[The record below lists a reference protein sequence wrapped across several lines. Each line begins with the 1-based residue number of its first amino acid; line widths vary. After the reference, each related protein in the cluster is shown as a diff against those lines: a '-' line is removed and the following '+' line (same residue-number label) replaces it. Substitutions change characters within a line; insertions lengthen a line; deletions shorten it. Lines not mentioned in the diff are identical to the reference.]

1 MKQKLFLLI
10 TAVFFAAHL
19 FAQIK
24 AIKPVTQKPV
34 VTTPTA
40 KGVEVS
46 KINPP
51 PLGDLQ
57 KAAINIVVGDDG
69 KDATTK
75 VGFILH
81 DDNNKVAAYYGD
93 DQGITGTSGSE
104 YSPGQNVTLLTSLMA
119 SEFQST
125 YVPGPFGTAG
135 HDEVTP
141 RNSIFSDFTFSGGIL
156 ELRIYTPYHEAWKI
170 KSLSLSLYFENDS
183 RSPHTMTWNNI
194 ALSNLETT
202 KQLKFD
208 KQFNVIQ

>member
-1 MKQKLFLLI
+1 MKQKLFLLMP
-10 TAVFFAAHL
+10 TVFFATHL
-19 FAQIK
+19 FAQVRIVRPF
-24 AIKPVTQKPV
+24 AQKKV
-34 VTTPTA
+34 VTTPAA

-51 PLGDLQ
+51 PGDLR
-57 KAAINIVVGDDG
+57 KATINIVVGDDG

-104 YSPGQNVTLLTSLMA
+104 YSPGQNVTLLTTLLA
-119 SEFQST
+119 SELQST

-141 RNSIFSDFTFSGGIL
+141 RNSIFSDFIFSGGIL
-156 ELRIYTPYHEAWKI
+156 ELSIHTPYHEVWKI

-194 ALSNLETT
+194 ALSNIETT